1 MMQIMQSILTHQQ
14 ILYINY
20 VLEIFSSIFL
30 NEKMKKHMETQQNV
44 TKNNGSDTLY
54 EESKISPNKTIHFL

>member
-14 ILYINY
+14 MLYINY

-30 NEKMKKHMETQQNV
+30 NEKMKRKE
-44 TKNNGSDTLY
+44 
-54 EESKISPNKTIHFL
+54 I